1 MELSCAPLG
10 SGNAHASHPDSRRQS
25 WGAGCRWSPPEVSPL
40 PPLPPQGPGSFR
52 TCASSGQP
60 CVSRG
65 VRVVSPALQAVSQGL
80 MPPYKQEGVEL
91 VGSVAVGCAVV
102 VLGLIGLGFVSQDGR
117 NPV

>member
-1 MELSCAPLG
+1 M
-10 SGNAHASHPDSRRQS
+10 
-25 WGAGCRWSPPEVSPL
+25 
-40 PPLPPQGPGSFR
+40 
-52 TCASSGQP
+52 
-60 CVSRG
+60 SRG

>member
-1 MELSCAPLG
+1 MPLTPTAAG
-10 SGNAHASHPDSRRQS
+10 RAGGQDAD
-25 WGAGCRWSPPEVSPL
+25 GAPPEVSPL